1 MLPQDGD
8 PQMMTRNRLASLLL
22 PALGSMAVL
31 VQADTVVTTI
41 PDWNGSTSL
50 NSLGEPDTGYFGQT
64 LTVPLDARL
73 VSYEFR
79 VDQLSTTSTQYR
91 SQVYLWDTVN
101 DRATGAPLYTSAD
114 QTFDFTG
121 TGYAA
126 VTFTLP
132 GGGVDLTPGQ
142 VIVLLFDAIA
152 PGDTT
157 ASATQFGLVSPG
169 TYAGGA
175 GYALNSAGGT
185 FLPTVDSWGA
195 AGGDLAFQATF
206 SGAPEPSTWAA
217 GAVGLGVIAWRWAR
231 RKS

>member
-1 MLPQDGD
+1 
-8 PQMMTRNRLASLLL
+8 MMKRNRLASLLL
-22 PALGSMAVL
+22 LALGSGAVW

-41 PDWNGSTSL
+41 PDWDGTTSL
-50 NSLGEPDTGYFGQT
+50 SPLGEPDTGYFGQT
-64 LTVPLDARL
+64 LTVPRDARL
-73 VSYEFR
+73 VSYEFW
-79 VDQLSTTSTQYR
+79 VDQLTLDPTQYR

-101 DRATGAPLYTSAD
+101 DHATGPALYTSAA
-114 QTFDFTG
+114 QTFDYTG
-121 TGYAA
+121 SGYAA

-157 ASATQFGLVSPG
+157 ASVTKFGLVSPG

-175 GYALNSAGGT
+175 GYALNSSGGT
-185 FLPTVDSWGA
+185 YLPTVDAWGP

-217 GAVGLGVIAWRWAR
+217 GAVGLGVIAWRLAR